1 MSADA
6 RSLDDVVAKFLRRH
20 PDFLSGHP
28 DLLERLELQYDS
40 GAATSLVQ
48 RQVKQLRRK
57 NQELNRQLTRLMHV
71 ASENEQ
77 LMSRLHQLTLELMSI
92 YDPAAFFRHLG
103 QSLLNDFKADILRIY
118 LFEGEVFDGA
128 VEELRWIDRADER
141 LQPFQAW
148 LDSGHTVCGR
158 LGESRL
164 AFLFE
169 GKARWVQSASLVPLG
184 QKAVHGMMAIGSSD
198 PARFFPGMGTLFLDR
213 LAAVICSSLAN
224 TRPKARRRTA

>member
-20 PDFLSGHP
+20 PDFLSAHP
-28 DLLERLELQYDS
+28 DLLELLELQYDS
-40 GAATSLVQ
+40 GAAASLVQ
-48 RQVKQLRRK
+48 RQVMQLRRK
-57 NQELNRQLTRLMHV
+57 NQELSRQLTRLMHV

-92 YDPAAFFRHLG
+92 HDPATFFQHLG
-103 QSLLNDFKADILRIY
+103 KSLLNDFKADILRIY
-118 LFEGEVFDGA
+118 LFEGEVFHGA
-128 VEELRWIDRADER
+128 VEELRWVDRADER
-141 LQPFQAW
+141 LKSFQAW
-148 LDSGHTVCGR
+148 LDTGHTVCGR
-158 LGESRL
+158 LGENRL

-169 GKARWVQSASLVPLG
+169 GKARWVQSAALVPLG
-184 QKAVHGMMAIGSSD
+184 QKAARGMMAIGSSD

-224 TRPKARRRTA
+224 TQPQARRRTA